1 MTASYRVGAYPDR
14 RTSLPRSAC
23 TPSPGRLPRS
33 ACRAYPDRRT
43 GRTSR
48 PELTRPQSVCQ
59 CLNSWRGGGS
69 PRHHR
74 RLSGGCGTEPHPGF
88 VARKAASG
96 GPFRRTPR
104 GGVVPSRSPLRQ
116 HGAGGW
122 LEPGW
127 VFYSRTAKNK
137 GAVGPLR
144 SWSPPHWRECWHV
157 VKMQEKNRQFR
168 VFLLQVPKALASN
181 GFWTILASTRRA
193 CLGPGRD
200 GKVFCD
206 SKLRILSLPRSAY

>member
-1 MTASYRVGAYPDR
+1 MNPQEKNRDFRVFLLQVPKALASNACWTIRASTSRTCLDALLKMEKCSVTASYRVGAYPDR

-104 GGVVPSRSPLRQ
+104 GGVVPSRLVSQ
-116 HGAGGW
+116 
-122 LEPGW
+122 E
-127 VFYSRTAKNK
+127 
-137 GAVGPLR
+137 
-144 SWSPPHWRECWHV
+144 V
-157 VKMQEKNRQFR
+157 V
-168 VFLLQVPKALASN
+168 
-181 GFWTILASTRRA
+181 
-193 CLGPGRD
+193 
-200 GKVFCD
+200 
-206 SKLRILSLPRSAY
+206 